1 MLLARPCEKT
11 SFHLE
16 KTIRFETKILFV
28 LRHKLI
34 HVRISLTT
42 SCLNANLITVNT
54 SSNKLVVSLLIE
66 DCVKVVLLTQSKDV
80 LISLKKQTSC
90 AHHYRAVRG
99 ARWWCVRNVC
109 FVKLSYNERHSER
122 FWTLGHHFQ
131 QLTG

>member
-80 LISLKKQTSC
+80 LISLKKTDVLRTPLPGGPRRPVVV
-90 AHHYRAVRG
+90 RAKRLFCQ
-99 ARWWCVRNVC
+99 A
-109 FVKLSYNERHSER
+109 KL
-122 FWTLGHHFQ
+122 
-131 QLTG
+131 